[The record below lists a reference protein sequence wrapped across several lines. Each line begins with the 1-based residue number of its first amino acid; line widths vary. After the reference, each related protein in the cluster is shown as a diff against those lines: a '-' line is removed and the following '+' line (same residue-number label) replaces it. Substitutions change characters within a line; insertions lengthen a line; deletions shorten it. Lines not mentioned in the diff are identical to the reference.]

1 MNLIKKI
8 LRIVLVIIFSAF
20 FLIVLYVLV
29 LSFFLFHDYL
39 RYNHSVST
47 KEEVFEMLENNQE
60 EYELLVEK
68 MEHLFSESNEY
79 IIILNEKQEYKE
91 HQLNSKILKQ
101 YPVCSISVMETDDN
115 YQVSFDLAFPPN
127 PNNYWGIYHMQNGL
141 PDTWGEGELEKEG
154 EIYVQRGSYFIYKT
168 EKIKDNW
175 YYYECCTR

>member
-8 LRIVLVIIFSAF
+8 LLILSVMILILFILMAL
-20 FLIVLYVLV
+20 FLG
-29 LSFFLFHDYL
+29 FFLFGDYL
-39 RYNHSVST
+39 LYNHSVST

-60 EYELLVEK
+60 EYELLVQK
-68 MEHLFSESNEY
+68 MEHLFSESNEH
-79 IIILNEKQEYKE
+79 IIILDGKQEYKE
-91 HQLNSKILKQ
+91 HQLNSGILKQ

-154 EIYVQRGSYFIYKT
+154 EIYVQRGSDFIYKT